1 MTRTFLALDLSPELQ
16 TFLGRAIAR
25 GTHLLPA
32 ARWVEPTSLHVTLAF
47 LGELSDEQLA
57 QAIEAG
63 EAAARQVSPFSY
75 RLTGLGT
82 FGPASAPRVIWM
94 GLEDA
99 SGRMRA
105 LQQTLM
111 RELKARGFPPEE
123 RPFSPHLTLARLKRP
138 LSREEQQAL
147 QRLLYEIRVPAS
159 LPQHTVET
167 LDVMKSELSRAG
179 ARYSYLHRAHL
190 ARPHDEK

>member
-16 TFLGRAIAR
+16 RFLERAIAR
-25 GTHLLPA
+25 GAHLLPA
-32 ARWVEPTSLHVTLAF
+32 ARWVEPASLHVTLAF

-63 EAAARQVSPFSY
+63 EAAARQVPPFSY

-82 FGPASAPRVIWM
+82 FGSAHAPRVVWM

-105 LQQTLM
+105 LQQVLM
-111 RELKARGFPPEE
+111 RELQARGFPPEE

-159 LPQHTVET
+159 LPEHTVET

-179 ARYSYLHRAHL
+179 ARYSYLYRARL
-190 ARPHDEK
+190 ATPEE